1 MIRFRDS
8 YADLEGTYYLQ
19 KRWNTQVIEDDMP
32 TVRQILERTLAT
44 AEARDRWR
52 YPSEHVEAARTERE
66 ALLSRLTARFGWDRL
81 ADEYVISLSSG
92 ETRKLQLTTAL
103 LGLPRVLILDNPFIG
118 LDAGTRAMLGD
129 LLAELAERLQ
139 LNWVLLLSDPAQV
152 PAFVTHV
159 IPVCD
164 GAAGEKVPAAV
175 FRARQET
182 GTQPGESSCHE
193 AEERILSFPVRDLS
207 AVPFYPT
214 GASPEIVRC
223 EDVSIRYGTRTILS
237 HLDWVVR
244 EGECWALRGA
254 NGSGKSTL
262 LSLVCADNPQ
272 AYACRIS
279 LFGHPRG
286 SGESIW
292 EIKRHIG
299 YVSPEMH
306 RAYQKNLPA
315 LDIVASGL
323 FDTVG
328 LCLHPD
334 AEQYALSREWMS
346 VFGIAH
352 LAERPYLQLSS
363 GEQRL
368 CLLARAF
375 VKDPELLI
383 LDEPMHGLD
392 PAHSRQVR
400 RIIETFVRRPHKTLL
415 FVTHYD
421 EELLAC
427 IGHSL
432 CLGSQTCLR
441 STREAL

>member
-8 YADLEGTYYLQ
+8 YADMEGTYYLQ
-19 KRWNTQVIEDDMP
+19 KRWNTQEIEEDTP
-32 TVRQILERTLAT
+32 TVRQILERTVAS
-44 AEARDRWR
+44 AGARDRWR
-52 YPSEHVEAARTERE
+52 LPAERLAQAQAERE

-81 ADEYVISLSSG
+81 AEEYVISLSSG
-92 ETRKLQLTTAL
+92 ETRKLQLTCAL
-103 LGLPRVLILDNPFIG
+103 LDLPQVMVLDNPFIG

-139 LNWVLLLSDPAQV
+139 LNWVLLLTHPAQI
-152 PAFVTHV
+152 PAFISHV
-159 IPVCD
+159 IPVRD
-164 GAAGEKVPAAV
+164 GVAGEKIAAEA
-175 FRARQET
+175 FRVCQEDGEPPVEARFADT
-182 GTQPGESSCHE
+182 E
-193 AEERILSFPVRDLS
+193 ARVLSFPERDLS
-207 AVPFYPT
+207 AVPFYPE
-214 GASPEIVRC
+214 GPSPEIVRC
-223 EDVSIRYGTRTILS
+223 EDVSIRYGARTILS

-306 RAYQKNLPA
+306 RAYQKNIPA

-328 LCLHPD
+328 LCLRPS

-346 VFGIAH
+346 VFGIAG

-392 PAHSRQVR
+392 PMHCRQVR

-421 EELLAC
+421 EELPAC
-427 IGHSL
+427 IDHTL
-432 CLGSQTCLR
+432 RLGS
-441 STREAL
+441 AG

>member
-8 YADLEGTYYLQ
+8 YADLAGTYYMQ
-19 KRWNTQVIEDDMP
+19 KRWNIQAIEEDTP
-32 TVRQILERTLAT
+32 TVREMLARAISA

-52 YPSEHVEAARTERE
+52 YPEERVAAARSERE
-66 ALLSRLTARFGWDRL
+66 TLLERLSDRFRWDQKQ
-81 ADEYVISLSSG
+81 DEYVISLSSG
-92 ETRKLQLTTAL
+92 ETRKLQLTLAL
-103 LGLPRVLILDNPFIG
+103 LSLPKVLVLDEPFLG
-118 LDAGTRAMLGD
+118 LDAGTREMLGG
-129 LLAELAERLQ
+129 LLADLARSLDLQ
-139 LNWVLLLSDPAQV
+139 CVLLLSHPEQV

-159 IPVCD
+159 IPVQD
-164 GAAGEKVPAAV
+164 GMAGEKEPASV
-175 FRARQET
+175 FLCRLE
-182 GTQPGESSCHE
+182 PGGPD
-193 AEERILSFPVRDLS
+193 ALNDVEERVFAFPERDLS
-207 AVPFYPT
+207 MVPFYPS
-214 GASPEIVRC
+214 GPSPEIVRC
-223 EDVSIRYGTRTILS
+223 EDVSIRYGSRTILS

-244 EGECWALRGA
+244 EGEHWAIRGE
-254 NGSGKSTL
+254 NGSGKSAL

-272 AYACRIS
+272 SYACRIS

-292 EIKRHIG
+292 DIKRHIG

-306 RAYQKNLPA
+306 RAYQKNIPA

-328 LCLHPD
+328 LCMHPN

-346 VFGIAH
+346 VFGIAD

-392 PAHSRQVR
+392 PANCRRVRQIVDS
-400 RIIETFVRRPHKTLL
+400 FVRRPHKTLL
-415 FVTHYD
+415 FVTHYED
-421 EELLAC
+421 ELPVC
-427 IGHSL
+427 IDH
-432 CLGSQTCLR
+432 TLR
-441 STREAL
+441 LSRQD